1 MHSLIYIHILSPLDP
16 VWIEKPQN
24 DTESITQARDKEA
37 LSRFY
42 VTKLSIVLDL
52 SSYGIPESKNMGC
65 PFLNPWYSA
74 IWREAELLTA
84 RATELEYV

>member
-16 VWIEKPQN
+16 VLIKKPQN
-24 DTESITQARDKEA
+24 DTESIMQACDKEA

-42 VTKLSIVLDL
+42 VIKLSIVLDL
-52 SSYGIPESKNMGC
+52 CSYGIPKSKNMEC
-65 PFLNPWYSA
+65 PFLNPWYHQRSG
-74 IWREAELLTA
+74 A

>member
-1 MHSLIYIHILSPLDP
+1 MHSLIYTHILSPLDP
-16 VWIEKPQN
+16 VLIEKPQN

-52 SSYGIPESKNMGC
+52 YSYGIPESKNMGC
-65 PFLNPWYSA
+65 PFLNPWYRQRSGA
-74 IWREAELLTA
+74 KQNCWQPGPQS
-84 RATELEYV
+84 